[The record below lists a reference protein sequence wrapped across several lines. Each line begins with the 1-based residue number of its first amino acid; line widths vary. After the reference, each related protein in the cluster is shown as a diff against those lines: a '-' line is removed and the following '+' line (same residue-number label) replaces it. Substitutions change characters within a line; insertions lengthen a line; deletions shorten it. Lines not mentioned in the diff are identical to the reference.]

1 LAPAQ
6 HAVRDNLSVTGAFE
20 VLWEGGM
27 DTDTGADSANGLSGR
42 VAGEY
47 EDVGLYFFNLSL
59 NWQFGKD

>member
-1 LAPAQ
+1 M
-6 HAVRDNLSVTGAFE
+6 TGAFE